1 MRRGSVIRPRWLK
14 VLRDLRLHLPRTAL
28 VVLAIVVGLTGAGAV
43 LDTWALMRRVTAE
56 EYQASNPA
64 SATLRVDSVNS
75 ATVASI
81 RAMAGIAAVQA
92 RRTVSGVARTRSD
105 PTPRSLVLF
114 ALDDFTTGSIGKIAG
129 EQGEW
134 PPRTGTVAVEHS
146 SLDFASVALG
156 DSITL
161 QIGDSSAVTVPVS
174 AVARDVGL
182 APGWMEHEVYAFAAP
197 STLAQ
202 LHAPSTFNEVQIVVR
217 DRTLDR
223 DGVRRIAY
231 NVKQLLERDG
241 HRVLNVDV
249 PVPGQHIHAAQINSL
264 LFTQGAFGAIA
275 LLLSGI
281 LVINLIAAMLAGQVR
296 EIGVMKVLGATSRQL
311 AVMYLVPACA
321 LGLVASAIAI
331 PLAALIGRAY
341 ADFTAEMLNFSTRG
355 IAIPFNIYAWQLAVG
370 IVFPILAATIPVW
383 RGCRISVGEA
393 LRDVG
398 IGASGVPSRVDGLTQ
413 RLSRLPGVSRPLL
426 LSLRNAFRKRQRM
439 FLTLLT
445 LATGGAVYIGAL
457 NLKESVR
464 GAVDLLFGVQRFD
477 LAIRL
482 GRPTTPDSLE
492 RAVASVAGVLRAE
505 AWSATRASVA
515 HADSTTGNAFSITAP
530 TPATKMLRHG
540 IVAGR
545 WLADND
551 TRALVVNR
559 RLLTDEPSLHLGD
572 SVTLN
577 IAGKFATWL
586 IVGVVESGTSPTAY
600 APRTVIAAM
609 TMQGRVDRLVIA
621 ATPPDA
627 TSPTATGNSAALQLD
642 LMQRLRATLADG
654 GFIVENGQLMIEQR
668 RVVEDHL
675 LMVAGFLGAMSQLMI
690 IVGGLALASTMGMA
704 VLERTRE
711 IGVMRAIGA
720 RHGAIMRMI
729 QVEGLVIALL
739 GWALAIPLSLP
750 MSIVLGKAFSRIML
764 PVPLTY
770 IPELSGVAEWFAVVV
785 IVSVVAC
792 AVPAWRATRITTRA
806 ALAYE

>member
-1 MRRGSVIRPRWLK
+1 MKRDGQQTAPRGRSVIRPRWLK
-14 VLRDLRLHLPRTAL
+14 MLRDLRLHLPRTAL

-64 SATLRVDSVNS
+64 SATLRVDSVNANAV
-75 ATVASI
+75 ATI
-81 RAMAGIAAVQA
+81 RAMPAIAAVQA
-92 RRTVSGVARTRSD
+92 RRTVSGTARSRSD
-105 PTPRSLVLF
+105 PTPRALVLF
-114 ALDDFTTGSIGKIAG
+114 ALDDFSSRTIGKIAG
-129 EQGEW
+129 EQGVW
-134 PPRTGTVAVEHS
+134 PPRDGAVAIEHS

-161 QIGDSSAVTVPVS
+161 QVGDNAQVSLPVG

-182 APGWMEHEVYAFAAP
+182 APGWMEHVVYAFATP
-197 STLAQ
+197 TTLTE
-202 LHAPSTFNEVQIVVR
+202 LGAPSTFNELQIVVR
-217 DRTLDR
+217 DRALDR
-223 DGVRRIAY
+223 DGVRRIAFT
-231 NVKQLLERDG
+231 VKQQLEGTG

-281 LVINLIAAMLAGQVR
+281 LVVNLIAAMLAGQVR

-321 LGLVASAIAI
+321 LGLVATAISI
-331 PLAALIGRAY
+331 PLAAMIGRGY

-355 IAIPFNIYAWQLAVG
+355 IAIPLDIYAWQIAVG
-370 IVFPILAATIPVW
+370 IIFPILAATIPVW

-398 IGASGVPSRVDGLTQ
+398 IGATGAPSRMGSVAQ
-413 RLSRLPGVSRPLL
+413 RLSRMPGVSRPLL

-439 FLTLLT
+439 MLTLLT

-464 GAVDLLFGVQRFD
+464 GAVDLLFGVQQFD

-482 GRPTTPDSLE
+482 VRATSADSLE
-492 RAVASVAGVLRAE
+492 NTVSAVAGVTRAE
-505 AWSATRASVA
+505 AWSGARASVA
-515 HADSTTGNAFSITAP
+515 HADSTAGNAFAITAP
-530 TPATKMLRHG
+530 PPGTTLLKHD

-545 WLADND
+545 WLVDSD
-551 TRALVVNR
+551 TRGLVVNQ
-559 RLLTDEPSLHLGD
+559 RLLTDEPSVHLGD

-577 IAGKFATWL
+577 VGGKLGLWH
-586 IVGVVESGTSPTAY
+586 IVGVVDGGTSPAAY
-600 APRTVIAAM
+600 ALRDVVAAI
-609 TMQGRVDRLVIA
+609 TLQGRVDRIVVA
-621 ATPPDA
+621 SSVR
-627 TSPTATGNSAALQLD
+627 TSASQLE
-642 LMQRLRATLADG
+642 LMQRIRATLTDRG
-654 GFIVENGQLMIEQR
+654 MLVESGQLMIEQR
-668 RVVEDHL
+668 RVIEDHL
-675 LMVAGFLGAMSQLMI
+675 LMVASFLGAMSQLMI
-690 IVGGLALASTMGMA
+690 VVGGLALASTMGMA

-720 RHGAIMRMI
+720 KHGAILTMI

-770 IPELSGVAEWFAVVV
+770 VPEPSGVAQWLVVV
-785 IVSVVAC
+785 LVVSVVAC